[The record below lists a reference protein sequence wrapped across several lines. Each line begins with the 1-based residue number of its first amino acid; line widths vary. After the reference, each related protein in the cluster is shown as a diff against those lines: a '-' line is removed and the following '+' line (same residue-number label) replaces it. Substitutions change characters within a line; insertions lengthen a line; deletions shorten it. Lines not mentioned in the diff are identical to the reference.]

1 MVQSFRE
8 NLRSLYEGSTRGA
21 RAFQFALI
29 TFDVVILV
37 YIVASSFFPREPW
50 MEAVDLV
57 FGLGVVVEFGL
68 RLWSAKSFKAEFFH
82 PQTAIDL
89 VVIVSLLAPLVGQN
103 LAFLRALRITRVLTT
118 YRFIRQL
125 RADVAFFRNNPAA
138 LNAGVNLLVFLF
150 LMTALVYETQHH
162 VNEKIQNYGDALY
175 FTVTALTT
183 TGFGDITLVG
193 TGGRLLSVVIMI
205 LGVTLFLQLASA
217 LFRAKRAHWR
227 CRECGL
233 LEHEEDSLHCRH
245 CGTAL
250 HRPHRG

>member
-1 MVQSFRE
+1 MASFRQT
-8 NLRSLYEGSTRGA
+8 LRALYSGNSGAARVFQYSLV
-21 RAFQFALI
+21 AFDFA
-29 TFDVVILV
+29 ILV
-37 YIVASSFFPREPW
+37 YIVVSSFFPREPW
-50 MEAVDLV
+50 MEYVDFV
-57 FGLGVVVEFGL
+57 FGIGVVLEFCL
-68 RLWSAKSFKAEFFH
+68 RIWAAKSLNDELYH

-89 VVIVSLLAPLVGQN
+89 IVILSLLAPLVGQN

-150 LMTALVYETQHH
+150 LMTALVYETQHGI
-162 VNEKIQNYGDALY
+162 NDKIQNYADSLY

-193 TGGRLLSVVIMI
+193 NSGRLLSVVIMI

-217 LFRAKRAHWR
+217 LFRARRVHWR

-233 LEHEEDSLHCRH
+233 MEHEEDALHCRH

-250 HRPHRG
+250 HRPHKG